1 MVSALG
7 NVLQFFENVGIY
19 DVVLPFL
26 LVFTIVYAI
35 FERTLVLGKEKD
47 GSPKKNLNAMVAFV
61 TAFFV
66 IASSQLVETITKVSS
81 NMVVLL
87 MMVVFLL
94 VLITSFYTETELKE
108 GGIKGK
114 QRNIFIIVV
123 TLGIIFIFM
132 DAIKTKT
139 GITWLDYASN
149 YLQSYWTST
158 GVASVLLILFVIG
171 FVLWLTWEKKGGTT

>member
-7 NVLQFFENVGIY
+7 NVLMFFDKVGIY

-66 IASSQLVETITKVSS
+66 IASSQLVETITKISS

-94 VLITSFYTETELKE
+94 VLVTSFYTEDELKK
-108 GGIKGK
+108 GGIVAGK
-114 QRNIFIIVV
+114 QRNIFIGVV
-123 TLGIIFIFM
+123 IIGIIFIFM

-158 GVASVLLILFVIG
+158 GVASILLILFVIG
-171 FVLWLTWEKKGGTT
+171 FVLWLTWEKEKKP